1 MVEEAAT
8 PVPLSATVAGE
19 FGALLEID
27 TEPLTLPAAFGANC
41 TLKFPLCPAANVKG
55 IARPLKLN
63 PVPVT
68 VACEIVKL
76 DVPLFLTCIVCEFV
90 FPDTTEP
97 KLALD
102 GVRLNPGCTPV
113 PVTAASAF
121 TPWLFVTVKLPVA
134 APLVVGANVT
144 ASVTLCAGASVK
156 GAVAPLIEIPVPVAA
171 ICDTVTLE
179 LPVLESC
186 TFCVAL
192 LPVFTFPKFT
202 LVGESDIV
210 YVAETPLPFKAMVEV
225 AVCASLVI
233 VIAPVTAPAAVGAN
247 LACNAT
253 DCPAGIVAGATSPV
267 VVNAAPVTP
276 TWLT

>member
-27 TEPLTLPAAFGANC
+27 TEPLKLPAAFGANC
-41 TLKFPLCPAANVKG
+41 TLKFPLCPGPSVVG

-76 DVPLFLTCIVCEFV
+76 AVPLFLTCIVCEFV

-102 GVRLNPGCTPV
+102 GVTLNPACTPV

-121 TPWLFVTVKLPVA
+121 TPSLFVTVKLPVA
-134 APLVVGANVT
+134 APLVVGANFT
-144 ASVTLCAGASVK
+144 ASVTLCAGAIVK
-156 GAVAPLIEIPVPVAA
+156 GTVAPLTEIP
-171 ICDTVTLE
+171 
-179 LPVLESC
+179 LPL
-186 TFCVAL
+186 
-192 LPVFTFPKFT
+192 
-202 LVGESDIV
+202 
-210 YVAETPLPFKAMVEV
+210 
-225 AVCASLVI
+225 
-233 VIAPVTAPAAVGAN
+233 
-247 LACNAT
+247 
-253 DCPAGIVAGATSPV
+253 AGASSPV
-267 VVNAAPVTP
+267 DVNDAPLTLI
-276 TWLT
+276 WLT